1 MLGCCVYISP
11 HTFFGKGFRVMGTK
25 TVRVSIDLVADF
37 HEELKLLAKGKTMK
51 NYVVDAVAVQMQ
63 KENELEDAIL
73 CELAEEAT
81 KEGYISVEESKEL
94 SSLIRNA

>member
-37 HEELKLLAKGKTMK
+37 HEELKLVAETKGKTMK

-63 KENELEDAIL
+63 KENELEDKSCVNL
-73 CELAEEAT
+73 L
-81 KEGYISVEESKEL
+81 
-94 SSLIRNA
+94 RRQ